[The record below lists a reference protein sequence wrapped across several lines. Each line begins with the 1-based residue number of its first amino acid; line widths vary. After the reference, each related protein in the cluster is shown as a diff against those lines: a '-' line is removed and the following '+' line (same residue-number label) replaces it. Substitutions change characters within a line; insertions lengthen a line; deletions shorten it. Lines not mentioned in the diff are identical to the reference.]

1 MPSTFSN
8 NLRLELMGT
17 GDQPGDWGTTTNRNL
32 GTLIESA
39 ISGAVAVTTT
49 SANQALTVV
58 DGATDQARSMILKLD
73 TTTGATYNV
82 YAPPN
87 PKVYVVRNESATYA
101 AQLFNSTVS
110 GNTTAAGTGIT
121 IPASTSLV
129 VFSDGTDMLGIS
141 VTTNANLSGVVT
153 SVGNTTSFAS
163 STGSGAV
170 VLDTSPTLN
179 SPTLVTPDLGTPTAL
194 VGTNITGTATS
205 FNINGT
211 VGATTPA
218 AGSFTGVD
226 FDTYTETVY
235 AVSGAT
241 PALSPDNGT
250 IQTWTLSANSTPTAG
265 TWASGQSL
273 TLMVDDGSAYTITWT
288 SLGVVWKTDAGIAP
302 ILNTTGETAIQLW
315 KVSSTIYGARVG
327 DA

>member
-1 MPSTFSN
+1 MASTYSD
-8 NLRLELMGT
+8 NLRLELIGT
-17 GDQPGDWGTTTNRNL
+17 GDQAGDWGDTTNRNL
-32 GTLIESA
+32 GTLLESA

-49 SANQALTVV
+49 TTNQALTISNGGV
-58 DGATDQARSMILKLD
+58 DQARNMVLKLN
-73 TTTGATYNV
+73 TTSGGAYNV
-82 YAPPN
+82 YAPPY
-87 PKVYVVRNESATYA
+87 PKVYVVRNLSGTYA

-110 GNTTAAGTGIT
+110 GNTTAAGTGAT
-121 IPASTSLV
+121 IPAGKSVLI
-129 VFSDGTDMLGIS
+129 FSDGTDMLDVS
-141 VTTNANLSGVVT
+141 VTTNANLTGVVT
-153 SVGNTTSFAS
+153 SVGNATSFGS

-170 VLDTSPTLN
+170 VLATSPTLT
-179 SPTLVTPDLGTPTAL
+179 SPTLVTPALGTPASG
-194 VGTNITGTATS
+194 VVTNLTGTAS
-205 FNINGT
+205 ININGT

-235 AVSGAT
+235 AVSGTT
-241 PALSPDNGT
+241 PALSPNNGT
-250 IQTWTLSANSTPTAG
+250 IQTWTLSGNSTPTAG

-273 TLMVDDGSAYTITWT
+273 TLMVNDGTAYAITWT
-288 SLGVVWKTDAGIAP
+288 SLGVVWKTDAGVAP